1 MRHHTELKQKKRNYK
16 LKKND
21 EMYKLVS
28 ILDPYKKLTLA
39 NTAKDLLK
47 KRSPETYNSLSAGNK
62 KVLS

>member
-28 ILDPYKKLTLA
+28 ILDPYNKLTLA

-47 KRSPETYNSLSAGNK
+47 KNVQEHIIL
-62 KVLS
+62 